1 MKWTTQRGVPSG
13 VCQAADLCDL
23 CQAGKLTQKDAENT
37 SEARKISWET
47 PPSIA
52 FWKHVSAFF
61 GGVLYCHIYFMV
73 VNGEFMA
80 VLNVLSGK
88 LWRIYHVFLNVYSI
102 ITWERMDLH
111 KLWPW
116 FRMGLSS
123 WQKNHGHKAG
133 VCLKPERIPKP
144 IGSMYA
150 IYGNIYHQYTPN
162 VSIYTS
168 TMDPM
173 GNYGHHQFLPLAKMA
188 RRSWRLEMAR
198 PFRGG
203 CRGQAKKTGG
213 LWGNDGT

>member
-1 MKWTTQRGVPSG
+1 
-13 VCQAADLCDL
+13 
-23 CQAGKLTQKDAENT
+23 
-37 SEARKISWET
+37 
-47 PPSIA
+47 
-52 FWKHVSAFF
+52 
-61 GGVLYCHIYFMV
+61 
-73 VNGEFMA
+73 
-80 VLNVLSGK
+80 
-88 LWRIYHVFLNVYSI
+88 
-102 ITWERMDLH
+102 
-111 KLWPW
+111 
-116 FRMGLSS
+116 MGLSS

-144 IGSMYA
+144 IESMYA

-203 CRGQAKKTGG
+203 CSGQAKKTGG